1 MQISIEGLNDNF
13 GRRNACGVIQ
23 IILVSLM
30 QPFLSTFC
38 NAIIIKRSNFALLVI
53 NVCVLLLQTN
63 SFAQDRFTKILI

>member
-53 NVCVLLLQTN
+53 NACVLLLRTN
-63 SFAQDRFTKILI
+63 AFEQDRFTKILI